1 MSTNPTNSNSELS
14 STLIKVS
21 VRLLPVLFLSYIC
34 AYLDRINVGFA
45 AKHLKE
51 ELGFSDSVY
60 GLGAGIFFIGY
71 ALFEIPS
78 NVLLEKVGARRWIA
92 RIMVSWGILSAAMVF
107 VNSST
112 TFYVLRF
119 MLGVAEAGFFPG
131 IILYLTYW
139 FPATERG
146 KCISRFMTAIP
157 LSGLI
162 GAPISGALLDMNG
175 TLNIAGWKWM
185 FLLEALPSILMGF
198 YVFLFL
204 PDGPETCRWLN
215 ESEKNLLKNFGQ
227 ERDDS
232 HQTSGWSSF
241 FTVIISPQVW
251 HICMIYFFQV
261 TGLYGIGLWLPE
273 ILRSSSGTMSE
284 KQLGIL
290 SALPFL
296 AGTTSMV
303 FWGWNSDR
311 LQERKW
317 HLVAANLLG
326 GIGFVIAGLH
336 PNYLAFSLGGMILA
350 SMGVHATFGPFWAL
364 KTTLLAPGLAAVG
377 IALINST
384 GNLGGFT
391 GPSLTGY
398 LKERTGSL
406 SWGLG
411 LYGSTSLIAAFLT
424 MYLPI
429 KKIGK

>member
-1 MSTNPTNSNSELS
+1 MNTNPTNSNSELG

-78 NVLLEKVGARRWIA
+78 NVLLERVGARRWIA

-112 TFYVLRF
+112 TFYLLRF

-139 FPATERG
+139 FPPSERG

-162 GAPISGALLDMNG
+162 GAPISGALLNMHGAFD
-175 TLNIAGWKWM
+175 IAGWKWM

-204 PDGPETCRWLN
+204 PDKPENCSWLS
-215 ESEKNLLKNFGQ
+215 ESEKALLASACPKN
-227 ERDDS
+227 EET
-232 HQTSGWSSF
+232 HKASGWDSF
-241 FTVIISPQVW
+241 LHAIKSPQIW

-261 TGLYGIGLWLPE
+261 SGLYGIGLWLPE
-273 ILRSSSGTMSE
+273 ILRRSSESISE
-284 KQLGIL
+284 LNLGLI
-290 SALPFL
+290 SAVPFL
-296 AGTTSMV
+296 MGTLSMV
-303 FWGWNSDR
+303 IWGWNSDR
-311 LQERKW
+311 RKERKW
-317 HLVAANLLG
+317 HLVSANLLG
-326 GIGFVIAGLH
+326 GIGFVIAGLR
-336 PNYLAFSLGGMILA
+336 PEFLSFSLGGMILA

-391 GPSLTGY
+391 GPFLTGY
-398 LKERTGSL
+398 LKDLTGSL

-424 MYLPI
+424 MFLQL

>member
-1 MSTNPTNSNSELS
+1 MNTNPTNSNSELS

-204 PDGPETCRWLN
+204 PDRPETCRWLN

-296 AGTTSMV
+296 AGTISMV

>member
-296 AGTTSMV
+296 AGTISMV

>member
-1 MSTNPTNSNSELS
+1 MNTNPTNSNSELGT
-14 STLIKVS
+14 TLIKVS

-139 FPATERG
+139 FPPSERG

-162 GAPISGALLDMNG
+162 GAPISGALLNMHGAFDV
-175 TLNIAGWKWM
+175 AGWKWM

-204 PDGPETCRWLN
+204 PDKPESCSWLS
-215 ESEKNLLKNFGQ
+215 ESEKALLANACPKN
-227 ERDDS
+227 EET
-232 HQTSGWSSF
+232 HKASGWDSF
-241 FTVIISPQVW
+241 LHAIKSPQIW

-261 TGLYGIGLWLPE
+261 SGLYGIGLWLPE
-273 ILRSSSGTMSE
+273 ILRRSSESISE
-284 KQLGIL
+284 LNLGLI
-290 SALPFL
+290 SAVPFL
-296 AGTTSMV
+296 MGTLSMV
-303 FWGWNSDR
+303 IWGWNSDR
-311 LQERKW
+311 CKERKW
-317 HLVAANLLG
+317 HLVSANLLG
-326 GIGFVIAGLH
+326 GIGFVIAGLR
-336 PNYLAFSLGGMILA
+336 PEFLSFSLVGMILA

-391 GPSLTGY
+391 GPFLTGY

>member
-1 MSTNPTNSNSELS
+1 MNTNPTNSNSELG

-78 NVLLEKVGARRWIA
+78 NVLLERVGARRWIA
-92 RIMVSWGILSAAMVF
+92 RIMVSWGILSAAMIF

-112 TFYVLRF
+112 TFYLLRF

-139 FPATERG
+139 FPPSERG

-162 GAPISGALLDMNG
+162 GAPISGALLNMHGAFD
-175 TLNIAGWKWM
+175 IAGWKWM

-204 PDGPETCRWLN
+204 PDKPENCSWLS
-215 ESEKNLLKNFGQ
+215 ESEKALLASACPKN
-227 ERDDS
+227 EETDKA
-232 HQTSGWSSF
+232 SGWDSF
-241 FTVIISPQVW
+241 LHAIKSPQIW

-261 TGLYGIGLWLPE
+261 SGLYGIGLWLPE
-273 ILRSSSGTMSE
+273 ILRRSSESISE
-284 KQLGIL
+284 LNLGLI
-290 SALPFL
+290 SAVPFL
-296 AGTTSMV
+296 MGTLSMV
-303 FWGWNSDR
+303 IWGWNSDR
-311 LQERKW
+311 CKERKW
-317 HLVAANLLG
+317 HLVSANLLG
-326 GIGFVIAGLH
+326 GIGFVIAGLR
-336 PNYLAFSLGGMILA
+336 PEFLSFSLGGMILA

-391 GPSLTGY
+391 GPFLTGY
-398 LKERTGSL
+398 LKDLTGSL

-411 LYGSTSLIAAFLT
+411 LYGCTSLIAAFLT
-424 MYLPI
+424 MFLQL

>member
-1 MSTNPTNSNSELS
+1 MNTNPTNSNSELG

-78 NVLLEKVGARRWIA
+78 NVLLERVGARRWIA

-112 TFYVLRF
+112 TFYLLRF

-139 FPATERG
+139 FPPSERG

-162 GAPISGALLDMNG
+162 GAPISGALLNMHGAFD
-175 TLNIAGWKWM
+175 IAGWKWM

-204 PDGPETCRWLN
+204 PDKPENCSWLS
-215 ESEKNLLKNFGQ
+215 ESEKALLASACPKN
-227 ERDDS
+227 EETDKA
-232 HQTSGWSSF
+232 SGWDSF
-241 FTVIISPQVW
+241 LHAIKSPQIW

-261 TGLYGIGLWLPE
+261 SGLYGIGLWLPE
-273 ILRSSSGTMSE
+273 ILRRSSESISE
-284 KQLGIL
+284 LNLGLI
-290 SALPFL
+290 SAVPFL
-296 AGTTSMV
+296 VGTLSMV
-303 FWGWNSDR
+303 IWGWNSDR
-311 LQERKW
+311 CKERKW
-317 HLVAANLLG
+317 HLVSANLLG
-326 GIGFVIAGLH
+326 GIGFVIAGLR
-336 PNYLAFSLGGMILA
+336 PEFLSFSLGGMILA

-391 GPSLTGY
+391 GPFLTGY
-398 LKERTGSL
+398 LKDLTGSL
-406 SWGLG
+406 SMGLG
-411 LYGSTSLIAAFLT
+411 LYGCTSLIAAFLT
-424 MYLPI
+424 MFLQL

>member
-1 MSTNPTNSNSELS
+1 MNTNPTNSNSELG

-139 FPATERG
+139 FPPSERG

-204 PDGPETCRWLN
+204 PDRPETCHWLN

-227 ERDDS
+227 DRDDS

-273 ILRSSSGTMSE
+273 ILRNSSETMSE

-296 AGTTSMV
+296 AGTISMV

-317 HLVAANLLG
+317 HLVTANLLG

-398 LKERTGSL
+398 LKDRTGSL

>member
-296 AGTTSMV
+296 AGTISMV
-303 FWGWNSDR
+303 YWGWNSDR

>member
-1 MSTNPTNSNSELS
+1 MNTNPTNSNSELG

-296 AGTTSMV
+296 AGTISMV

>member
-273 ILRSSSGTMSE
+273 ILRNSSGTMSE

-296 AGTTSMV
+296 AGTISMV
-303 FWGWNSDR
+303 YWGWNSDR

>member
-1 MSTNPTNSNSELS
+1 MNTNPTNSNSELS

-204 PDGPETCRWLN
+204 PDRPETCRWLN

-227 ERDDS
+227 ERNDS

-296 AGTTSMV
+296 AGTISMV

>member
-1 MSTNPTNSNSELS
+1 MSTNPNNSNSELS

-107 VNSST
+107 VNSSI

-273 ILRSSSGTMSE
+273 ILRNSSETMSE
-284 KQLGIL
+284 KQLGLL

-296 AGTTSMV
+296 AGTISMV
-303 FWGWNSDR
+303 YWGWNSDR

>member
-204 PDGPETCRWLN
+204 PDRPETCRWLN

-296 AGTTSMV
+296 AGTISMV

>member
-1 MSTNPTNSNSELS
+1 MNTNPTNSNSELG

-51 ELGFSDSVY
+51 DLGFSDSVY

-139 FPATERG
+139 FPPSERG

-162 GAPISGALLDMNG
+162 GAPISGALLNMHGAFDV
-175 TLNIAGWKWM
+175 AGWKWM

-204 PDGPETCRWLN
+204 PDKPESCSWLS
-215 ESEKNLLKNFGQ
+215 ESEKALLANGCPKN
-227 ERDDS
+227 EET
-232 HQTSGWSSF
+232 HKASGWDSF
-241 FTVIISPQVW
+241 LHAIKSPQIW

-261 TGLYGIGLWLPE
+261 SGLYGIGLWLPE
-273 ILRSSSGTMSE
+273 ILRRSSESISE
-284 KQLGIL
+284 LNLGLI
-290 SALPFL
+290 SAVPFL
-296 AGTTSMV
+296 MGTLSMV
-303 FWGWNSDR
+303 IWGWNSDR
-311 LQERKW
+311 CKERKW
-317 HLVAANLLG
+317 HLVSANLLG
-326 GIGFVIAGLH
+326 GIGFVIAGLR
-336 PNYLAFSLGGMILA
+336 PEFLSFSLGGMILA

-391 GPSLTGY
+391 GPFLTGY